1 VLERRAILADIV
13 ELKGPGGEVH
23 IVIDGAVDTEVLI
36 KLVKRYG
43 DRNKKLIIAELEK
56 FLTKGNC

>member
-1 VLERRAILADIV
+1 MADIV
-13 ELKGPGGEVH
+13 ELKGPSGEVH